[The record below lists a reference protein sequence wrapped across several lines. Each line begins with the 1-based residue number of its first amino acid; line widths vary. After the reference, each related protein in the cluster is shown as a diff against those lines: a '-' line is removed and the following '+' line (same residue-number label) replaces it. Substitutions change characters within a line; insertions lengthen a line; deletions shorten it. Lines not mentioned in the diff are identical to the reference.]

1 MGVPCGICI
10 SPAIAIPVYPSSQ
23 ASLSSECS
31 YDTFTVECNSVSLL
45 AKRTRQSSI
54 SIETDVLLR
63 TIREAREA
71 AGLSQREVGKRI
83 GFHPTMYHK
92 IEIGARVLDV
102 VEFVNLSRAI
112 GVDPMELFGSF
123 LINLQRSRLEPEP

>member
-1 MGVPCGICI
+1 M
-10 SPAIAIPVYPSSQ
+10 
-23 ASLSSECS
+23 
-31 YDTFTVECNSVSLL
+31 

-54 SIETDVLLR
+54 SVETDVLLR

-92 IEIGARVLDV
+92 IEIGARVLDT
-102 VEFVNLSRAI
+102 VEFVILARAL
-112 GVDPMELFGSF
+112 GVDPLELFGRF
-123 LINLQRSRLEPEP
+123 LINLQKNRVDLEP